1 MWRRKLAPN
10 GLLGHQSREVGYRKR
25 SAVIKA
31 DSQSEPFWNWLR
43 LPHHDTGIRYEDEA
57 GTVSGVVI
65 EFGNI

>member
-1 MWRRKLAPN
+1 MK
-10 GLLGHQSREVGYRKR
+10 SRYRKR